1 MRILVLTNLYPPFVV
16 GGYERLCFEVS
27 SALVEK
33 GHDLTI
39 LTSTYGGPTREGF
52 LGQDVIRDLQLLIG
66 SDIYAAFDGTADQR
80 LALNRANNETVIRVL
95 AETRP
100 DVVFV
105 WNLFFFDG
113 SLLDTVRQHGPRT
126 VLMLTDNWLLVM
138 QNPNF
143 VADFFRNVVHGDM
156 PFTVPELPPQPLP
169 RPSQANVLPGLVR
182 RVLAAFRKADHHLGR
197 EMPKSEAI
205 FGSEFVRDFYAA
217 GGMRFERQQVI
228 HNGVRQVP
236 PADGFPDRTL
246 LVQPGTLHLLFAG
259 RLVDLKGAHTAV
271 AAMRLLDAAKMGLD
285 RIELTIVGD
294 AQDAEYMPVLQAA
307 VHESG
312 CADRIVLRPTVPK
325 ETLQELFAEH
335 DIYIF
340 PSLYEPFSLTLIH
353 AMALGIPTVASAI
366 GGNLEIVTEGES
378 GLLFPKG
385 DPQALAEC
393 ILRLIADPGLRAR
406 IASGGRQSAS
416 RFTFQRM
423 VREMST
429 FLKSGSQTEI

>member
-33 GHDLTI
+33 GHDVTV
-39 LTSTYGGPTREGF
+39 LTSTYGGPTQESF
-52 LGQDVIRDLQLLIG
+52 PGQDVIRDLQLLVG
-66 SDIYAAFDGTADQR
+66 DEIYAAFNGTPDER
-80 LALNRANNETVIRVL
+80 TALNRANNDTAIRVL
-95 AETRP
+95 RETRA

-138 QNPNF
+138 QHPNF
-143 VADFFRNVVHGDM
+143 VADFFRNVVHGDT
-156 PFTVPELPPQPLP
+156 PFTVPPSLPSS
-169 RPSQANVLPGLVR
+169 RQADRAPGLMR
-182 RVLAAFRKADHHLGR
+182 RLVAAFRTSGARAGSKTPG
-197 EMPKSEAI
+197 SEAI

-228 HNGVRQVP
+228 HNGVHQEP
-236 PADGFPDRTL
+236 PAEGFPDRTL
-246 LVQPGTLHLLFAG
+246 LVRPGTLHLLFAG

-294 AQDAEYMPVLQAA
+294 AQDADYMPVFQEA
-307 VHESG
+307 VHQSG

-325 ETLQELFAEH
+325 QALPKLFAEH
-335 DIYIF
+335 DIYLF

-353 AMALGIPTVASAI
+353 AMALGVPTVASAI
-366 GGNLEIVTEGES
+366 GGNLEIVTDGES

-385 DPQALAEC
+385 NPEALAEC
-393 ILRLIADPGLRAR
+393 IRRLVVDPALRAH

-416 RFTFQRM
+416 RFTFERM
-423 VREMST
+423 VGEMSA
-429 FLKSGSQTEI
+429 FLKSGSQTSR